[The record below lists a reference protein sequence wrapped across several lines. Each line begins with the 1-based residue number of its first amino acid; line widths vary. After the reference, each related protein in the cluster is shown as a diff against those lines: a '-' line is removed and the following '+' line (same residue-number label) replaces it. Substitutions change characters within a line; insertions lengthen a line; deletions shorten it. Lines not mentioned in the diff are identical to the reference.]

1 MVSYEKIRQSLRSW
15 TLFIAWVNVLAVL
28 AKIFTII
35 SYFTL
40 LNNLDTIKSTYDAD
54 TYQTIV
60 AATNIWNVIIMI
72 VALIANIAIAFLAF
86 RNLPKIKEDAPSLT
100 PYRHYSC
107 SRFR

>member
-1 MVSYEKIRQSLRSW
+1 MVSYEKIRQSLCSW

-60 AATNIWNVIIMI
+60 AATNERYYHDCCFDCKYCHCLLSVQK
-72 VALIANIAIAFLAF
+72 F
-86 RNLPKIKEDAPSLT
+86 T
-100 PYRHYSC
+100 
-107 SRFR
+107 

>member
-40 LNNLDTIKSTYDAD
+40 LNNLDTIKST
-54 TYQTIV
+54 
-60 AATNIWNVIIMI
+60 
-72 VALIANIAIAFLAF
+72 
-86 RNLPKIKEDAPSLT
+86 
-100 PYRHYSC
+100 
-107 SRFR
+107 